1 MSKTSLSSRRGF
13 TLIELLVVIAI
24 IAILIALLLPAVQQA
39 REAARRTQC
48 RNNLKQFGLALHNF
62 HDTYNVFP
70 TGMSDDDN
78 NNWGWGTAILPE
90 LDQGPL
96 YNLLVADTNYFY
108 RVPVNS
114 SGYLNQTSSID
125 NVLFDNAEG
134 VNADAG
140 NGAALR
146 VLAAFVCPS
155 DTLPAKDNNGFGKSN
170 YLGNL
175 GTEITTDCTNAANN
189 GPRLTGAI
197 FRSGNNND
205 TWWTKMR
212 DFTDGTSNTAL
223 LGEVSVSANVSPSN
237 TGDGNFPLWAGGN
250 NNAGCNGRTSIGGHL
265 RIMDNVVNAGGQGVY
280 RINGGSDQGFGSRH
294 TGGAHFL
301 LCDGSVKFISEN
313 IDLTLYR
320 GIGTRAGGET
330 LGEF

>member
-1 MSKTSLSSRRGF
+1 MKTHCVRRTGF

-78 NNWGWGTAILPE
+78 RSWGWGAAILPE
-90 LDQGPL
+90 LDQAPL
-96 YNLLVADTNYFY
+96 YNLLVADVLYFH

-114 SGYLNQTSSID
+114 SGYLRHANID
-125 NVLFDNAEG
+125 GTPANNAAEING
-134 VNADAG
+134 NAAG
-140 NGAALR
+140 GAAR
-146 VLAAFVCPS
+146 NTLAAFVCPS
-155 DTLPAKDNNGFGKSN
+155 DVLPAKDNDGYAKSN
-170 YLGNL
+170 YLGNI
-175 GTEITTDCTNAANN
+175 GGEISTTCADGNWRGN
-189 GPRLTGAI
+189 RQTGI
-197 FRSGNNND
+197 FLMSNNND
-205 TWWTKMR
+205 DTWFTKMR
-212 DFTDGTSNTAL
+212 DITDGTSNTAM
-223 LGEVSVSANVSPSN
+223 LGEVSISANVSPTN
-237 TGDGNFPLWAGGN
+237 TGNGNYPLWAGGN
-250 NNAGCNGRTSIGGHL
+250 NNAGCNGRSSIGGQL
-265 RIMDNVVNAGGQGVY
+265 RIMDNVLDATTGQGLY

-301 LCDGSVKFISEN
+301 MGDGAVKFLSEN

-320 GIGTRAGGET
+320 GIGSKNGGET